1 MHFLRDA
8 LCEDHMG
15 VINSILVIGVGNEY
29 RSDDGLGILAAREL
43 RRRNIPGV
51 VVVEQNG
58 EGVALMDAWEKYD
71 RVIIVD
77 ALDCGAASGDVHRLD
92 AASKRIPAHF
102 VHYSSHAFGVVEAI
116 EMARQL
122 HRLPHVLLLYGIEG
136 QQFDVG
142 PGLTDAVLKSMPDML
157 SSIESE
163 LKRMRTLPPE
173 AHN

>member
-1 MHFLRDA
+1 
-8 LCEDHMG
+8 MG
-15 VINSILVIGVGNEY
+15 VNGSILVIGVGNEY

-58 EGVALMDAWEKYD
+58 EGAALMNAWEKYD

-77 ALDCGAASGDVHRLD
+77 ALESGAVSGDVHRLD
-92 AASKRIPAHF
+92 AVSREVPAHF
-102 VHYSSHAFGVVEAI
+102 VHYSSHTFGVVEAI

-122 HRLPHVLLLYGIEG
+122 HCLPHVLLLYGIEG
-136 QQFDVG
+136 KQFDVG

-163 LKRMRTLPPE
+163 LNRMRIRPLE
-173 AHN
+173 AHT

>member
-1 MHFLRDA
+1 VHFLRDA

-15 VINSILVIGVGNEY
+15 VTNSILVIGVGNEY

-58 EGVALMDAWEKYD
+58 EGAALMDAWEKYD